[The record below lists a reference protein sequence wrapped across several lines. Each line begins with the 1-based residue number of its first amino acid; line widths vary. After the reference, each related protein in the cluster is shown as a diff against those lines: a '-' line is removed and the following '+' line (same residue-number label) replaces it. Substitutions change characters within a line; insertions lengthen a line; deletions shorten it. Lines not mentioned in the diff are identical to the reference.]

1 MARTPVTI
9 DARPLT
15 ETHPV
20 HPLLPWSGWLPFLQ
34 FEVVY
39 AEARLEGDRVL
50 LRGGRRRYQGGT
62 VTEERFQG
70 EADAE
75 AVVQELAAA
84 QQQLLEAVQ
93 AMQRRMFGM
102 MFPWLPWLR

>member
-9 DARPLT
+9 DARPVAGT
-15 ETHPV
+15 RDSQ
-20 HPLLPWSGWLPFLQ
+20 PLLPWGGWLPFLQ
-34 FEVVY
+34 LEVIY

-50 LRGGRRRYQGGT
+50 VSGGRRRYQGGT

-75 AVVQELAAA
+75 ALFQELAAA
-84 QQQLLEAVQ
+84 QQQWMEAVQ
-93 AMQRRMFGM
+93 AMQRRMLAL
-102 MFPWLPWLR
+102 MFPWLR

>member
-9 DARPLT
+9 DAQPLT

-20 HPLLPWSGWLPFLQ
+20 QPLLPWGGWLPFLQ
-34 FEVVY
+34 LEVVY

-50 LRGGRRRYQGGT
+50 FRGGRRRYQGGT

-75 AVVQELAAA
+75 ALAQELASV
-84 QQQLLEAVQ
+84 QQELLEAVQ
-93 AMQRRMFGM
+93 ATQRRMLGM
-102 MFPWLPWLR
+102 MFPWLSWLR